1 MMMVSAFVD
10 DTAHYQHIH
19 FFSHSKWI
27 QSIWWMWQYY
37 VCLCVLMLW
46 WHDVFIYCLTQCT
59 LYGVRANN
67 TRVAALQWSRS
78 RYIIVK
84 MFKWRR
90 EWKKNEKDHS
100 TSPLHAAW
108 HRWFIRMACCIQT
121 LYMNQHRSI
130 WMQLKRWIRQRQEI
144 YKFLSLSQTINQC
157 HSIFEYYFFYGM
169 PSILFSFFPCIHGNM
184 PLHGFI
190 LSNSNNAVATT
201 TEKYM
206 NTYISKIIP
215 FVYYGGRN
223 NTSSFQARLS
233 HTVLSPGACCL
244 LSHWATSIY
253 QHQTE
258 DIHIRIVH
266 SLSWLSFCIKGQ
278 KWKS

>member
-90 EWKKNEKDHS
+90 EWKTNEKDHS

-157 HSIFEYYFFYGM
+157 HSIFEYYFFM
-169 PSILFSFFPCIHGNM
+169 ACRQSCFPSFHVSMVICHSMDSYCPIRIM
-184 PLHGFI
+184 PLRRRQ
-190 LSNSNNAVATT
+190 
-201 TEKYM
+201 K
-206 NTYISKIIP
+206 NTWIHTSVKSFHLYI
-215 FVYYGGRN
+215 
-223 NTSSFQARLS
+223 
-233 HTVLSPGACCL
+233 
-244 LSHWATSIY
+244 
-253 QHQTE
+253 TE
-258 DIHIRIVH
+258 DVTIRAPFRRVSRIQFLALEPVAFCRTGRLQFINTKLKIYIFVLYIHYH
-266 SLSWLSFCIKGQ
+266 DYPFA
-278 KWKS
+278 